1 MSEKEE
7 KIENKYIKREQK
19 GSGLTS
25 KVFRVEEINTNKIY
39 AAKIFEENNYFNYF
53 KNEKQ
58 ILELLKDKN
67 VPNIINIITGGE
79 ISSEKKYLI
88 LEYAQKGD
96 LSRFININPLKEIH
110 AKLLFKKI
118 AEIVQNLHNNGVY
131 HRDIKTENILLDEK
145 FNLFI
150 SDFGFSTTEKVSSK
164 KVGTYCYAAP
174 EIFRNSTLDCQ
185 KVDIFALGVTL
196 FNLVTSTYGFDE
208 AQSSDKFYS
217 LIASKRYP
225 KYWEETSTIIKNTI
239 SEEFKNLYL
248 KMVAYRV

>member
-1 MSEKEE
+1 MSKKEE

-39 AAKIFEENNYFNYF
+39 AAKIFEKNKYFN
-53 KNEKQ
+53 NEKQ
-58 ILELLKDKN
+58 ILELLKGKN
-67 VPNIINIITGGE
+67 VPNMINIITGGE

-150 SDFGFSTTEKVSSK
+150 
-164 KVGTYCYAAP
+164 
-174 EIFRNSTLDCQ
+174 
-185 KVDIFALGVTL
+185 
-196 FNLVTSTYGFDE
+196 
-208 AQSSDKFYS
+208 
-217 LIASKRYP
+217 
-225 KYWEETSTIIKNTI
+225 
-239 SEEFKNLYL
+239 
-248 KMVAYRV
+248 